1 MNNQK
6 KKYLKP
12 EIAIIE
18 MVQESVLLCG
28 SCEDTVGT
36 TWDDTEPSE
45 E

>member
-12 EIAIIE
+12 EMSVLE
-18 MVQESVLLCG
+18 MIQESVLLCD

-36 TWDDTEPSE
+36 TWDNTEPSKE
-45 E
+45 